1 MLIKFL
7 ILALSVQVGCNLIL
21 GYMCHKY
28 YTEMKFLDECMHELT
43 VRCVSIMIEH
53 DIDLNE
59 LRRGNE
65 TSDIEIEQHIKLSE
79 VKL

>member
-7 ILALSVQVGCNLIL
+7 ILGLSMSVACNVVT
-21 GYMCHKY
+21 GWMCKKY
-28 YTEMKFLDECMHELT
+28 YKEMKFIDECMHELT
-43 VRCVSIMIEH
+43 ARCIRIMIEH

-65 TSDIEIEQHIKLSE
+65 TSDIEIEQHIKL
-79 VKL
+79 K